1 MVFYKMLTGVLP
13 WEIVY
18 SNDEDEMVNN
28 IFSSRKK
35 DVVKPSFFNDD
46 ISSGLDKII
55 LKSISLDIENRFKNS
70 SEFLES
76 LNEI

>member
-1 MVFYKMLTGVLP
+1 
-13 WEIVY
+13 
-18 SNDEDEMVNN
+18 
-28 IFSSRKK
+28 
-35 DVVKPSFFNDD
+35 VKPSFFNNE

-55 LKSISLDIENRFKNS
+55 LKSISLDIENRYKNS